1 MIIEIDTIGKI
12 PAKLPI
18 DLVPTLAKVFS
29 PLVDGCLIGP
39 PLEMPPAAYNAS
51 RKQYLADLI
60 LDRLRYRITG
70 ENKLLALIENDL
82 YTHGLNFVFGQAQCP
97 GRVALVSLRRL
108 DQTFY
113 GMTANYNLFLKRA
126 TKEAVHE
133 LGHTFGLRHCSNL
146 DCVMSFSNS
155 LLDVDRKSPTF
166 CDACRK
172 KLFTF

>member
-1 MIIEIDTIGKI
+1 LIIEIVAIGKV
-12 PAKLPI
+12 PAKLLRA
-18 DLVPTLAKVFS
+18 LVLALEKAFS
-29 PLVDGCLIGP
+29 PFIDGCIIGP
-39 PLEMPPAAYNAS
+39 PLEMPPAAYNSS

-60 LDRLRYRITG
+60 LDRLRHRITG

-108 DQTFY
+108 DLTFY
-113 GMTANYNLFLKRA
+113 GITADYNLFLKRA

-155 LLDVDRKSPTF
+155 ILDVDRKSPTF
-166 CDACRK
+166 CDACKK